1 MTSFDELLERAEALV
16 AGGRRTMLGIAGAPA
31 SGKTTLARGLADAL
45 GTRAAVVG
53 MDAFHLAQ
61 VELRRLGRLERK
73 GAPDTFD
80 GYGYV
85 HLLRRLREAKE
96 TVYAPEFRREIEE
109 PIAGAV
115 AVPPDVPLV
124 ITEGNYLL
132 VEADP
137 WGDVRGL
144 LDEVWFLAP
153 DEPERIERL
162 VTRHRR
168 YGRTLVEARQRALG
182 SDQRNADLVQPTAA
196 RADLVLE
203 NLPLVNFAI

>member
-1 MTSFDELLERAEALV
+1 MN
-16 AGGRRTMLGIAGAPA
+16 
-31 SGKTTLARGLADAL
+31 
-45 GTRAAVVG
+45 
-53 MDAFHLAQ
+53 
-61 VELRRLGRLERK
+61 
-73 GAPDTFD
+73 
-80 GYGYV
+80 
-85 HLLRRLREAKE
+85 LLRRLKEAKE

-115 AVPPDVPLV
+115 PVPPEVPLV

-132 VEADP
+132 VDAEP
-137 WGDVRGL
+137 WRDIRGI

-153 DEPERIERL
+153 DEHDRIERL

-168 YGRTLVEARQRALG
+168 YGRSLIEARQRAVG
-182 SDQRNADLVQPTAA
+182 TDQRNADLIGSTAE

>member
-1 MTSFDELLERAEALV
+1 MTGMDDLLARAERMAQPGKRCV
-16 AGGRRTMLGIAGAPA
+16 LGIVGAPA
-31 SGKTTLARGLADAL
+31 SGKTTLAWTIANAL

-53 MDAFHLAQ
+53 MDGFHLAQ
-61 VELRRLGRLERK
+61 VELQRLGRTERK

-80 GYGYV
+80 AAGYV
-85 HLLRRLREAKE
+85 HLIRRLAEGRE

-115 AVPPDVPLV
+115 AVPPGVQLV

-132 VEADP
+132 LQDDP
-137 WGDVRGL
+137 WSGVEPL
-144 LDEVWFLAP
+144 LTESWFLAP

-162 VTRHRR
+162 VSRHRR
-168 YGRTLVEARQRALG
+168 YGRSLVEARARALG
-182 SDQRNADLVQPTAA
+182 SDQRNADLIAQTRD

-203 NLPLVNFAI
+203 NLPLVNFAL

>member
-16 AGGRRTMLGIAGAPA
+16 ARGGRTLLGIVGAPA
-31 SGKTTLARGLADAL
+31 SGKTTLAWGLANAL
-45 GTRAAVVG
+45 GNRATVVG
-53 MDAFHLAQ
+53 MDGFHLAQ
-61 VELRRLGRLERK
+61 VELRRLGRTERK

-80 GYGYV
+80 AHGYV
-85 HLLRRLREAKE
+85 NLLSRIKAARA

-115 AVPPDVPLV
+115 PVSQDVPLV

-132 VEADP
+132 LETEP
-137 WGDVRGL
+137 WREVRGL
-144 LDEVWFLAP
+144 LDEAWFLAP
-153 DEPERIERL
+153 DEHDRVERL

-168 YGRTLVEARQRALG
+168 YGRSLVEARQRALG
-182 SDQRNADLVQPTAA
+182 SDQRNADLIGPSAA

-203 NLPLVNFAI
+203 NMPLANFAI